1 MTTEQF
7 DSEKKYQAA
16 LAIARAMLEQGVI
29 TGDDYDKTEEV
40 LRGKFRPL
48 IGEFRPAPCA

>member
-7 DSEKKYQAA
+7 NREKNYQAA

-48 IGEFRPAPCA
+48 IGAFQTAA